1 MLSKGEI
8 ASCVQEDGQIKVET
22 TPGTDI
28 ARLDGA
34 LTQPAT
40 LPLLTKAS
48 QLFVPAD
55 PKRSYMNSAM
65 MATVGTHATVGGLW
79 LLLKQYVPF
88 TPGTTLLGA
97 VAGVPQRWRGNGD
110 KFLPLPLQNLD
121 KLLEAPSSDGLR
133 QLIKDSPLLRRSS
146 PTGRSQGLLLA
157 LVFLLCEEQL
167 IGSRD
172 RSLGDIGGA
181 RRGDKIGQF
190 GDALLR
196 RFVRIYVLESGQKT
210 AAFSPS
216 NLFLAAPHHASSES
230 HFLPVGHIG
239 LNAHIEF

>member
-1 MLSKGEI
+1 MGPARSGARVNLFFKEISEPASTFLSMRIATSQPTLKSAISHPFKPGQPLDKLDDMLSKGEI
-8 ASCVQEDGQIKVET
+8 ASYVQEDGQIKVET

-79 LLLKQYVPF
+79 LLPKQYVPF
-88 TPGTTLLGA
+88 TLGTTLLGA

-110 KFLPLPLQNLD
+110 KFLPLPLQNLG

-133 QLIKDSPLLRRSS
+133 QLIKDSPLL
-146 PTGRSQGLLLA
+146 LA
-157 LVFLLCEEQL
+157 V
-167 IGSRD
+167 
-172 RSLGDIGGA
+172 
-181 RRGDKIGQF
+181 
-190 GDALLR
+190 
-196 RFVRIYVLESGQKT
+196 
-210 AAFSPS
+210 
-216 NLFLAAPHHASSES
+216 
-230 HFLPVGHIG
+230 
-239 LNAHIEF
+239 